1 MSADSPSDTM
11 ENSSL
16 ALRPRSYIAKDTNAY
31 EFPQTSTL
39 HAPNVPPP
47 RFITPDRSFLTEE
60 SNDQSLQGTQYT
72 NATTTLNETKTRGD
86 FVLAN
91 PVNAVNNGLNS
102 STTNKRPSKLKL
114 VKKRKQNSNA

>member
-1 MSADSPSDTM
+1 MSADPTSSTDM
-11 ENSSL
+11 NSSL
-16 ALRPRSYIAKDTNAY
+16 SYCPRGSGMKDAY
-31 EFPQTSTL
+31 ETPQTSTL
-39 HAPNVPPP
+39 PTPNLPPP
-47 RFITPDRSFLTEE
+47 RFITPDTSPLTEE

-102 STTNKRPSKLKL
+102 RATNKGPSKLKL